1 MNLSDLTPDTAL
13 AALLDGRIV
22 VQTSATTSRVAK
34 VYAENAMPGTG
45 LGDEFIRLR
54 SNGNPH
60 PRTRGADG
68 FGLWDGNIAL
78 EILCKG
84 NTDNTIKRKRNDS
97 LIAQVEKVLQRGVA
111 SERFFFRLD
120 ENNPITPP
128 TPNLNNGYYT
138 TILNVW
144 WRNRTE
150 S

>member
-1 MNLSDLTPDTAL
+1 MNLSDLTPDMAL

-22 VQTSATTSRVAK
+22 VQTSATASRVAK

-54 SNGNPH
+54 SNGSPQ
-60 PRTRGADG
+60 PRTRGTDG

-97 LIAQVEKVLQRGVA
+97 LIVQVEAVLQRGVA
-111 SERFFFRLD
+111 SDRFFFRLD

-144 WRNRTE
+144 WRNR
-150 S
+150 